1 MWRLGGERAKYRVEP
16 STSSIFLFIKLLS
29 STECALL
36 ALYKNKERQRDEK
49 SFSCGKKKKEYKKFW
64 TKVGLGRRNETM

>member
-1 MWRLGGERAKYRVEP
+1 MAREQSTESSRLLVRYF
-16 STSSIFLFIKLLS
+16 FLFIKLLS
-29 STECALL
+29 SSECALL